1 MAFPFKGLIIAQ
13 NNFTLIIA
21 LDCGIKAVDKVAY
34 AQEKEIDFIICD
46 HHRPGA
52 NVPKAL
58 AVLDPKQNDCKYP
71 YKELSGCG
79 VGFKLVQAYC
89 QKNNIALKKITH
101 YLDLLVVSIA
111 ADIVPITGENRVLAH
126 YGLKQLS
133 TEPRKG
139 LKALMEVSDKEKNFT
154 ISDIVFGLAPR
165 INAAGRIEHGAK
177 AVALL
182 VQEDIEQARSMAQ
195 KVNEHNLKKK
205 RARPKHYTGGFK
217 DGYSKR

>member
-1 MAFPFKGLIIAQ
+1 M
-13 NNFTLIIA
+13 
-21 LDCGIKAVDKVAY
+21 DKVAY

-89 QKNNIALKKITH
+89 QNNNISFEKITH

-154 ISDIVFGLAPR
+154 ISDVVFGLAPR
-165 INAAGRIEHGAK
+165 INAAGRIEHGRK
-177 AVALL
+177 
-182 VQEDIEQARSMAQ
+182 Q
-195 KVNEHNLKKK
+195 
-205 RARPKHYTGGFK
+205 
-217 DGYSKR
+217 